1 MKTMTVI
8 AAALIAT
15 TSVGTAAMAQQTK
28 PTMTGQEKA
37 MRYQHDR
44 QEKAWHEQRMQ
55 SARASDSATYGAPN
69 RQSFG
74 RGQAPAE
81 PENAAPSSFG
91 IPGSGAAFYNYS
103 SGNKSWAYGY

>member
-15 TSVGTAAMAQQTK
+15 SSLGSAALAQQTK
-28 PTMTGQEKA
+28 PTFTGQEKVA
-37 MRYQHDR
+37 RYQHDR
-44 QEKAWHEQRMQ
+44 QEKRWHEQRMQ
-55 SARASDSATYGAPN
+55 SARASESATYGAPR

-74 RGQAPAE
+74 RTGAPTE